1 MSLKRRSMDLH
12 AVANAAPSPLS
23 EVDLARVHASRNLAS
38 ATPELLSRDRATKRC
53 RGADAEDAPSSSS
66 SDDDDDAAARELARA
81 HAARAGHVELA
92 TLLRSL
98 RRGVLDAATET
109 KLVHLNLAVGKHAGG
124 RIFNLVLKSSHSWSR
139 NDPSTVLAHL
149 SRAFEG
155 RGIGIGI
162 GGDDADARL
171 MGVLRHLLEATYP
184 TAASVAAAEH
194 VFDASGDEPLRGWC
208 ARHGVDATRVAVL
221 EVLLYDA
228 SGAASNALC
237 FPLSARS

>member
-1 MSLKRRSMDLH
+1 MGTTNGRPPLPAARRRHAARAQMSLKRRSMDLH

-23 EVDLARVHASRNLAS
+23 EVDLARVHA
-38 ATPELLSRDRATKRC
+38 SRDRATKRC

-149 SRAFEG
+149 SRAERVG
-155 RGIGIGI
+155 SN
-162 GGDDADARL
+162 ARL

-208 ARHGVDATRVAVL
+208 ATHGVDATRVAVL
-221 EVLLYDA
+221 EVMLYEA
-228 SGAASNALC
+228 SSAASNALC
-237 FPLSARS
+237 FPLAC

>member
-12 AVANAAPSPLS
+12 VVANAAPSPLS

-66 SDDDDDAAARELARA
+66 YDDDDDAAARELARA

-149 SRAFEG
+149 SRAERVG
-155 RGIGIGI
+155 SN
-162 GGDDADARL
+162 ARL

-208 ARHGVDATRVAVL
+208 ATHGVDATRVAVL
-221 EVLLYDA
+221 EVMLYDA

-237 FPLSARS
+237 FPLAC